1 VPVNGF
7 SVDAILAA
15 VNDRTRLVTICN
27 PNDPTGELLG
37 SGELRRL
44 LEELPERVVVLLD
57 EALRDYVD
65 AEPVD
70 ACLELLEDHPR
81 VLVFR
86 TFSKAWGLAGLR
98 VGYAIGGP
106 GSEPILER
114 LEPQLGVN
122 ELAQAG
128 ALEVL
133 RSRSAVASQRATE
146 IAGLRSALHAGL
158 AERGYDVTPS
168 QANFL
173 WIAAP
178 GIDGAEL
185 AARLE
190 RAGIIAAGGGNLG
203 DGARVRM
210 TVPHRPELVERTLRA
225 AELALADAQR
235 H

>member
-1 VPVNGF
+1 
-7 SVDAILAA
+7 
-15 VNDRTRLVTICN
+15 
-27 PNDPTGELLG
+27 
-37 SGELRRL
+37 
-44 LEELPERVVVLLD
+44 VLLD
-57 EALRDYVD
+57 EALIDFVD
-65 AEPVD
+65 PSVRAID
-70 ACLELLEDHPR
+70 DSLALLEDHPR
-81 VLVFR
+81 LLVFR

-106 GSEPILER
+106 GSEPLLEIDVD
-114 LEPQLGVN
+114 ELGLT

-128 ALEVL
+128 ALEAL

-146 IAGLRSALHAGL
+146 IAGLRSALHTGL

-190 RAGIIAAGGGNLG
+190 RGGIIAAGGGNLG

-210 TVPHRPELVERTLRA
+210 TVPHRPDLVDRTLRA